1 MYHREFGVFLFGDSV
16 EWFCSVDVFWGFVD
30 IACYLGG
37 HCENPLIWRHGSM
50 FQPNCWDGAMK
61 LLWNF
66 RWLSTAVHY
75 TTDVTQDFWLFCS
88 IHESYIVYLCGVGE
102 NFFAVKFYGDTQV
115 SFIILL
121 CSNISH
127 QCRPKQEAQLL
138 QSRPFFKGKQ
148 GRGQLPPQWNKM
160 PPQWTRKIGNWGA
173 KANRMSLPHDTTN
186 WRIYL
191 LSRTGQSY
199 SGQSEHGWNS

>member
-1 MYHREFGVFLFGDSV
+1 MPLPLTASCFSKIQMVLPFWYRLTWVVPDKGPLNGCMYHREFGVFLFGDSV

-30 IACYLGG
+30 IACDLGG
-37 HCENPLIWRHGSM
+37 RCENPLIWRHGSM

-121 CSNISH
+121 CSNIIISVGLNKKLSY
-127 QCRPKQEAQLL
+127 CRAGH
-138 QSRPFFKGKQ
+138 F
-148 GRGQLPPQWNKM
+148 
-160 PPQWTRKIGNWGA
+160 
-173 KANRMSLPHDTTN
+173 
-186 WRIYL
+186 
-191 LSRTGQSY
+191 
-199 SGQSEHGWNS
+199 